1 MGLWQSLVQMNLGQ
15 LWPQPRW
22 RIEDT
27 TCEWLLEAWCPAAL
41 MRYPD
46 GHFIDTYFV
55 PVIFVQLFCTSHCS
69 WSWTHFLCCYHFAYI
84 SVYYSPH
91 LSLSYFWLLKMNSS
105 FPCTTLW
112 SARWVRWRS
121 HSKTLQ
127 TLNGQLKGQ
136 SAEFPLAKIHI
147 TETQFAKWP
156 VHERTN
162 NSSFSKLFLA
172 FLLSLSVKM
181 FSFICPYL
189 CLCPN
194 AASALENLLLVN
206 W

>member
-1 MGLWQSLVQMNLGQ
+1 MGLWQSLVQINLGQ

-46 GHFIDTYFV
+46 CHFIDTYFV

-69 WSWTHFLCCYHFAYI
+69 WSWTHFLCCYHFTYI
-84 SVYYSPH
+84 SLYYSPH
-91 LSLSYFWLLKMNSS
+91 LSLSYFRLLKMNSS

-112 SARWVRWRS
+112 SARWVRWKS

-127 TLNGQLKGQ
+127 TLSDSLKASGWISPGQNPHHGNPVCQVTSSWEDEWLQFFKIIFG
-136 SAEFPLAKIHI
+136 FPLVSVSKNVFLHLPLPFV
-147 TETQFAKWP
+147 FAQML
-156 VHERTN
+156 H
-162 NSSFSKLFLA
+162 
-172 FLLSLSVKM
+172 LL
-181 FSFICPYL
+181 
-189 CLCPN
+189 
-194 AASALENLLLVN
+194 
-206 W
+206 